1 MCAPHHRAPADIPAS
16 RHGPC
21 RRRCLPCK
29 YTLGSVVNALWHC
42 AQDALFAYLNSV
54 GALPAHAQVPGLKLL
69 QFGHGQSNPTY
80 LVQVRQLYVMMNFM
94 HFIVQSVLLVVAM
107 HQVMMQLQRAFCAYA
122 SFVHCS

>member
-1 MCAPHHRAPADIPAS
+1 MCAPHHCAPTDIPAS

-29 YTLGSVVNALWHC
+29 YDLGGAVNALWHC

-54 GALPAHAQVPGLKLL
+54 RALPAHAQVPDLKLL

-80 LVQVRQLYVMMNFM
+80 LVQVRQLYVMMHSM
-94 HFIVQSVLLVVAM
+94 HCVVQRVLLAVA
-107 HQVMMQLQRAFCAYA
+107 YTK
-122 SFVHCS
+122 